1 MVCLSLIAVNSCSNT
16 SDEVSET
23 QIPAATTATT
33 GPALNPTTTT
43 GSESPS
49 STSDDVSETQTP
61 AVTTS
66 RAESASSSEV
76 GDPVTETLAFEPLL
90 AVAPASEICRQNR
103 YLGSSASEK
112 IHLLCE
118 FTPDVAPD
126 VTLTFLVDYP
136 LLEHTNGDAIND
148 QVRAKVA
155 EILDGYLNNG
165 VLWPSLSRHWPGWME
180 ILGRAEYT
188 PRGKYDVEFTVDA
201 YHPAAAN
208 PVQTF
213 YYLRFDLDTGS
224 MNCQDR
230 FGYNHGGYGSDP
242 GTYRYSEF
250 VPADSTLIPDCPDI
264 NFEQDDSDFN
274 IGKWVRTGIEFDV
287 ANATFDV
294 RCPGIL
300 GGGAYPRLTTF
311 VDGVADPPY
320 VGGNGYI
327 RVREEA
333 VVELVEESPGPEV
346 IASIGCWGGGTGTSI
361 ELQVFAG
368 NNAEAKRLGQIIEGR
383 ILDSTSAAHWGLGSH
398 FVARRYEYQ
407 TGDTNNQQ
415 SKFTS
420 LVYRWKDGGW
430 AETVHEAWV
439 RETQP
444 DIDPDVALSGI
455 ELDVANATLD
465 LDCWMALGSTT
476 FIDGEWINEADF
488 LNRAWVTKWE
498 VVELVEE
505 SPGPEVAVEIACS
518 GGGSHTQFEV
528 HVYAGNSDEPR
539 RLGRILGELLHGVSE
554 FSNRFV
560 TKARI
565 WRDDDAH
572 CCPSQYEL
580 IWYEWQDSDWVE
592 TDSEIWGRG
601 PDAERL

>member
-1 MVCLSLIAVNSCSNT
+1 MFVAVVCLSLVGVTSCADS
-16 SDEVSET
+16 
-23 QIPAATTATT
+23 
-33 GPALNPTTTT
+33 
-43 GSESPS
+43 
-49 STSDDVSETQTP
+49 SDDVYEAQSP

-66 RAESASSSEV
+66 SVKSTSSPYV
-76 GDPVTETLAFEPLL
+76 GDPITETLAFEPLL
-90 AVAPASEICRQNR
+90 DVAPALEICRQNR

-126 VTLTFLVDYP
+126 VTLTIFVDYP
-136 LLEHTNGDAIND
+136 LIEHTNGDAIND
-148 QVRAKVA
+148 QVRARVA

-165 VLWPSLSRHWPGWME
+165 VLWPSLSLHWPGWVE
-180 ILGRAEYT
+180 ILSRVRNP

-242 GTYRYSEF
+242 GTYRYSEL

-264 NFEQDDSDFN
+264 NFEQDASDFN

-294 RCPGIL
+294 RCPGVL

-346 IASIGCWGGGTGTSI
+346 IARIDCWGGGTGTST

-368 NNAEAKRLGQIIEGR
+368 NNEEAKRLGQILELLL
-383 ILDSTSAAHWGLGSH
+383 LDSTHAAYWGLGSL
-398 FVARRYEYQ
+398 FFARRYEYQ
-407 TGDTNNQQ
+407 AGDTNNQQ

-420 LVYRWKDGGW
+420 LIYRWEDG
-430 AETVHEAWV
+430 
-439 RETQP
+439 
-444 DIDPDVALSGI
+444 
-455 ELDVANATLD
+455 
-465 LDCWMALGSTT
+465 
-476 FIDGEWINEADF
+476 
-488 LNRAWVTKWE
+488 
-498 VVELVEE
+498 
-505 SPGPEVAVEIACS
+505 
-518 GGGSHTQFEV
+518 
-528 HVYAGNSDEPR
+528 
-539 RLGRILGELLHGVSE
+539 
-554 FSNRFV
+554 
-560 TKARI
+560 
-565 WRDDDAH
+565 
-572 CCPSQYEL
+572 
-580 IWYEWQDSDWVE
+580 DWVE
-592 TDSEIWGRG
+592 TDAEIWTRE
-601 PDAERL
+601 PDAEPSA